1 MYKLIESNKQ
11 KGRHEMI
18 SLKLR
23 NLSEIQRYAVNT
35 DIKQRNTANHHTG
48 EAGPGGYFKVVAK

>member
-1 MYKLIESNKQ
+1 
-11 KGRHEMI
+11 MI

-23 NLSEIQRYAVNT
+23 KLSEIQRYAVNT